1 MDGVFAALL
10 GTPPRGRRLR
20 QFESNESAVKEPAPA
35 KRGVGEV
42 ALDTQPEA
50 KKPRTSEAV
59 AVVEAPEASSAE
71 ALAATDGVLLEKLF
85 DGLESVLVLL
95 ASRKARPAL
104 PMVRDN
110 VENLA
115 GRDLTEDRLKLLL
128 GAAGDMLDVVW
139 IGRGAWA
146 VLEIVQR
153 AKDGEARVPTSAERV
168 ERSAAFKAAVADK
181 LPAPREL
188 PPQPMYA
195 QIAQAVAPAAAPPVP
210 EASLKVTEAVTAGG
224 PTSVGSGSDRMK
236 EMKARILRRE
246 ASDRAA
252 EAHRAR
258 ITELA
263 RQVGICEDA
272 MAAHGVVLQLF
283 ARGGSWTEA
292 SNASEVE
299 GLFKRGQGQNAVA
312 SEAEVVAALT
322 ASRRGMQHRRP
333 LDPDSAREAIQCL
346 TRHAAGWFRV
356 EAALYSLRTS
366 GFLRRNPGGS
376 STDAMAALTTETKR
390 LQEERTALEAQSAPA
405 AEPEQPA
412 PALGSATGAV
422 GGGNSSVDG
431 SGSRSGVRATGDAGT
446 PIEIEDDDGLEA
458 ASQPSEPS
466 EPSTLARGRS
476 RRAPSPD
483 TFVAAKLPTTRRS
496 AAMAAAEAAT
506 VAPAPVP
513 KAVEAS
519 QPSEPSTPAR
529 GRRRAPSPD
538 SVPAKRPATRRS
550 AAAASGAEAAAAPAP
565 APKAAVAP
573 AAAPAVPARRR
584 LRCKSADTH

>member
-20 QFESNESAVKEPAPA
+20 QSESNESAVKEPAPA

-42 ALDTQPEA
+42 APDTQPEA
-50 KKPRTSEAV
+50 KKPRTAAGV

-181 LPAPREL
+181 LPAPREM
-188 PPQPMYA
+188 PPQPTYA
-195 QIAQAVAPAAAPPVP
+195 QIVQAVAPAAAPPVP

-224 PTSVGSGSDRMK
+224 PTPVGSGSHRMK

-346 TRHAAGWFRV
+346 TRNAAGWFRV
-356 EAALYSLRTS
+356 EAAVYSLRTG
-366 GFLRRNPGGS
+366 GFLRRSPLGS

-405 AEPEQPA
+405 AEPDQPA
-412 PALGSATGAV
+412 PTLGSATGAV
-422 GGGNSSVDG
+422 GSGSSNDDG

-446 PIEIEDDDGLEA
+446 PIEIEDDDGLEVPEA

-466 EPSTLARGRS
+466 ETSTLARGRS

-483 TFVAAKLPTTRRS
+483 TFVAAKRPTRCRA

-506 VAPAPVP
+506 VASAPVP

-529 GRRRAPSPD
+529 GRRLAPSPD
-538 SVPAKRPATRRS
+538 SVAAKRPTTRRS
-550 AAAASGAEAAAAPAP
+550 ATAAAGAEAAAAPAP
-565 APKAAVAP
+565 APEA
-573 AAAPAVPARRR
+573 AVPARRR